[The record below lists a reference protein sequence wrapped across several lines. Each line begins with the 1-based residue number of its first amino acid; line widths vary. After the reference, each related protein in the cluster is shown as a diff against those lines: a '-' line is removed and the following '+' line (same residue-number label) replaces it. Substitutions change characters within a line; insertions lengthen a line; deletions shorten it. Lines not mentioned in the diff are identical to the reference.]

1 MRNSKR
7 SQKLMQQ
14 TLLRP
19 LEESETI
26 LRELVKM
33 SLRLHKPM
41 SEEYQRVLLTDL
53 NCYPVSAIEYAL
65 DCWGRNSKVLPCLA
79 DLLALLRSYMA
90 DKMAFETCGNCDT
103 GWVRGF
109 KDKAG
114 NEAVKRC
121 ECVQR

>member
-1 MRNSKR
+1 MRSSKR
-7 SQKLMQQ
+7 SPKMMQQ
-14 TLLRP
+14 QLLRP

-26 LRELVKM
+26 LQELVKM

-41 SEEYQRVLLTDL
+41 SEEYQRVILQDL
-53 NCYPVSAIEYAL
+53 ACYPVAAIEYAL
-65 DCWGRNSKVLPCLA
+65 DSWGRNSKVLPTLS

-90 DKMAFETCGNCDT
+90 DKMTFETCGNCDT

-109 KDKAG
+109 KDAAG

-121 ECVQR
+121 SCVQR